1 MRLHV
6 RLFLISALICQTALA
21 QMRVGTGASWP
32 RPVPARIHD
41 GGDRDLFVMTL
52 GDVNT
57 VLADGAVDPAR
68 DEVGLKGGSV
78 VQKYFKGKLGVEDFR
93 PVDKSRV
100 PLP

>member
-21 QMRVGTGASWP
+21 QTRVGTGASWP

-57 VLADGAVDPAR
+57 VLADGTVDPAR
-68 DEVGLKGGSV
+68 GEGRLKDGSV
-78 VQKYFKGKLGVEDFR
+78 VQNQFKDKMGGKYFS
-93 PVDKSRV
+93 PVDKSKV
-100 PLP
+100 